1 MDCQGLRDCTMCQGG
16 MGLRWYENLGNY
28 CSFVP
33 MECRVCVCS
42 GEEEGI
48 EGDRD
53 LVPEG

>member
-1 MDCQGLRDCTMCQGG
+1 MCQGG